1 VCVFNAV
8 CVLDQKPSAIQYDMT
23 QWWTEFGQKELFP
36 QASFEITDEDYED
49 SDDDEDDEK
58 VEATT
63 AQKVDAEVS
72 ETMQD
77 VEVLA
82 GLEKEFQ
89 RVVEGEADVQLP
101 DLDMDPD
108 TDEETI
114 SDPDPKRSKPDET
127 MGDVRTLKDAL
138 RKAGFQDYVPSVN
151 SEKALNERMQRLFP
165 VTMEFGVLMRLSD
178 GILSRASV
186 VGVSQKCRQNNL
198 AEHALAVARAAHA
211 CHAGR
216 QSRFALW
223 AAYSDRCVEASE
235 AGGAAKIVK
244 IGPAVKPDASGFLP
258 RQMRSP
264 VVTLDAHD
272 GSLVFEIPADQF
284 KLKSTQS
291 RVDFEISELALK
303 CWRKVGES
311 GLNLETP
318 SEPKSK
324 KAKVETSQPGEEK
337 FSAPLLLTENDLG
350 NNNAGRKNM
359 SAFVWTMIQDF
370 QKQFWTILHGDNV
383 LHLPEKNKVPWEEFA
398 AKIPVYFRRKY
409 TRGSKAWKEMCSEDR
424 NRPFGDLV
432 LRELDGRR
440 PTVGTKPKV
449 FLEWLLSVHME
460 TDALKA

>member
-1 VCVFNAV
+1 
-8 CVLDQKPSAIQYDMT
+8 MT

-258 RQMRSP
+258 RQLLVVRPDQASCSSSNSLRFATPISVWRVARKTVKSGRRYLPDMHLP
-264 VVTLDAHD
+264 V
-272 GSLVFEIPADQF
+272 SL
-284 KLKSTQS
+284 LT
-291 RVDFEISELALK
+291 
-303 CWRKVGES
+303 KVQ
-311 GLNLETP
+311 
-318 SEPKSK
+318 
-324 KAKVETSQPGEEK
+324 V
-337 FSAPLLLTENDLG
+337 LLLTPYES
-350 NNNAGRKNM
+350 KNE
-359 SAFVWTMIQDF
+359 SW
-370 QKQFWTILHGDNV
+370 
-383 LHLPEKNKVPWEEFA
+383 HL
-398 AKIPVYFRRKY
+398 
-409 TRGSKAWKEMCSEDR
+409 RGSR
-424 NRPFGDLV
+424 LV
-432 LRELDGRR
+432 
-440 PTVGTKPKV
+440 
-449 FLEWLLSVHME
+449 
-460 TDALKA
+460 